1 MKADPV
7 EGAGKS
13 KPSYQAMDIREK
25 KDMVG
30 RSRSPV
36 PSTVGNLMSLTPL
49 SNNKLVQAKKVA
61 RRSNRK
67 EALRRELITGWQKA
81 KKPAKVEREMVRLHG
96 NVQFLSFHSN
106 YLEFYDR
113 DHKPV

>member
-1 MKADPV
+1 MKPN
-7 EGAGKS
+7 
-13 KPSYQAMDIREK
+13 YQAMDIRKK
-25 KDMVG
+25 KDIVG
-30 RSRSPV
+30 RLRSPV
-36 PSTVGNLMSLTPL
+36 PSTVGNLRSIPL
-49 SNNKLVQAKKVA
+49 LSTHKLAQAKKVA

-106 YLEFYDR
+106 YLDFYDR

>member
-1 MKADPV
+1 MKANPV

-36 PSTVGNLMSLTPL
+36 PSTVGNLRSLPPL
-49 SNNKLVQAKKVA
+49 STHKLVQANKVA

-67 EALRRELITGWQKA
+67 ETLRRELITGWQKA

-96 NVQFLSFHSN
+96 NVMFLSFHSN
-106 YLEFYDR
+106 YLDFYDR
-113 DHKPV
+113 DNKPV

>member
-1 MKADPV
+1 M
-7 EGAGKS
+7 

-36 PSTVGNLMSLTPL
+36 PSTVGKLRSLPPL
-49 SNNKLVQAKKVA
+49 SPHKLAQSKKVA
-61 RRSNRK
+61 WRSNRK
-67 EALRRELITGWQKA
+67 ETLRRELITGWQKA

-96 NVQFLSFHSN
+96 NVMFLSFHSN
-106 YLEFYDR
+106 YSDFYDR